1 MARYRQ
7 LCRESFVGLVRGYL
21 AHVYLKEAEEP
32 LMQLQDSLGCPKVG
46 SALTRLKAL
55 RKQRL
60 QCWRVQWHQCW
71 ERQQQL
77 ALLLGKRLEQL
88 GEEEKLLVI
97 KRLPSWPGWPK
108 LLRPPRRM
116 KARFQMAAK
125 MPALVPLGQ
134 TDFPGPRDTALWVLS
149 KGAEESVSPGLAM
162 RGCVQWQEVSS
173 ALAVRGLRPSVR
185 GETMPPKLWNVQ
197 AVGKGGDLLKQGP
210 EMLKPLVIT
219 PRLLEM
225 NVNTYLLP
233 EHQVS
238 GRTEPIPSLDTSRA
252 GPSTSSLMRFL
263 SIRRGAALIG
273 FQPLRE
279 ARRTQGWF
287 QQDGSRP
294 PGHVA
299 GSRTQSVTD
308 CSRKSL
314 AEGRKFMADHSP
326 E

>member
-97 KRLPSWPGWPK
+97 KRLPSWPGCPGDLSFCFRPK

-125 MPALVPLGQ
+125 MPALVPLG
-134 TDFPGPRDTALWVLS
+134 
-149 KGAEESVSPGLAM
+149 
-162 RGCVQWQEVSS
+162 QEVSS